1 MKIRRSLFTSV
12 ELWLLVAILGGM
24 IWWDSTPAGAKE
36 TTSTTSVPVTGKV
49 TGYPETVFF
58 SGKAQV
64 STTLVTDPD
73 FGTPPSVVISID
85 LSTVRAVGA
94 STKKKYVISGPQ
106 IMLRTLASS
115 DFVDFTFSFLASGAP
130 ASVRTG
136 NASFSPI
143 YKGASAGLRLA
154 TVTISTP

>member
-1 MKIRRSLFTSV
+1 MKIRRSLYTFV

-24 IWWDSTPAGAKE
+24 IWWGSTPAGAKQ
-36 TTSTTSVPVTGKV
+36 TTSTTSVPVIGKV
-49 TGYPETVFF
+49 TGYPETVSF
-58 SGKAQV
+58 SGKARV

-106 IMLRTLASS
+106 IMTRTLASS
-115 DFVDFTFSFLASGAP
+115 DFVDFTFSFLASDAP
-130 ASVRTG
+130 SSVRTG

-143 YKGASAGLRLA
+143 YKGASAGLRPA